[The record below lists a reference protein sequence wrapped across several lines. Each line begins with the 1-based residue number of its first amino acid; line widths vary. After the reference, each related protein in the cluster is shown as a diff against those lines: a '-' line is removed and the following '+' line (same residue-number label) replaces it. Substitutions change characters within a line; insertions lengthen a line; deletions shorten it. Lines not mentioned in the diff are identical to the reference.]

1 MLRRPPRST
10 RTDPL
15 LPYTTFFR
23 SSRGQAGLSLL
34 SYFFGMNSVA
44 SHKYLGRTQLSVVLL
59 AGTMLATPLMA
70 QEVAPPRVPAPT
82 VPAPAPEAVPAAT
95 DRKRVVSGKSVSGR
109 VALGGRRI
117 IKKKKQ

>member
-95 DRKRVVSGKSVSGR
+95 TVDRKSTRLNSSH
-109 VALGGRRI
+109 
-117 IKKKKQ
+117 